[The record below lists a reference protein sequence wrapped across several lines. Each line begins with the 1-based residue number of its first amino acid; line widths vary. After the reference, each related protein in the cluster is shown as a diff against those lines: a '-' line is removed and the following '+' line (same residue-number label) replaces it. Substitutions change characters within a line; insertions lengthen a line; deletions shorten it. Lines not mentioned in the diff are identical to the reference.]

1 MGIHK
6 MKVVEAMII
15 VDGDELG
22 AIIGAVDA
30 DTDIYYAK
38 SDSVKWFGG
47 ELKINKKLSKDE
59 AEKLDQEFY
68 NRFYMKKFN
77 DIRELV
83 RPTFKFF
90 EEKGLV
96 KEVKQDAAND

>member
-1 MGIHK
+1 MEKHK

-15 VDGDELG
+15 VEDDELG

-38 SDSVKWFGG
+38 SDSVKWYGG
-47 ELKINKKLSKDE
+47 ELKLNKALGKDE
-59 AEKLDQEFY
+59 VEKLDQEFY
-68 NRFYMKKFN
+68 SRFYMKKFN
-77 DIRELV
+77 DIKELV
-83 RPTFKFF
+83 EPTFKFF

-96 KEVKQDAAND
+96 KEVK